1 MLTVIGLVFRKEFLV
16 YFSTS
21 QLVSKQLKLKLAT
34 NQLKNIILSLFHSL
48 YLNNLLKS
56 HLNASNNKTIRVS
69 WHMTNC
75 SQNFKLFIPLI
86 VVFIIWFSICL
97 NFSYFHFQSRTR
109 RFQME
114 VLLMPTVGRAT
125 DVNMNLFISIPD
137 NIRMTFKIC
146 PLLETKDMSIRL

>member
-1 MLTVIGLVFRKEFLV
+1 MLTVIGSVFRKEFLV

-21 QLVSKQLKLKLAT
+21 QSVSKQLKLAT
-34 NQLKNIILSLFHSL
+34 NQLKNIFLSLFHSL

-75 SQNFKLFIPLI
+75 SQNFKLFLPLI
-86 VVFIIWFSICL
+86 VVSIIQFSICL

-125 DVNMNLFISIPD
+125 EVNMNLFISIPESEHQ
-137 NIRMTFKIC
+137 NV
-146 PLLETKDMSIRL
+146 LKDVSKLSS

>member
-1 MLTVIGLVFRKEFLV
+1 MLTVIGLVFWKEFLV

-34 NQLKNIILSLFHSL
+34 NQLKNIFLSLFHSL

-56 HLNASNNKTIRVS
+56 HLNASNNKTIRRVS

-75 SQNFKLFIPLI
+75 SQNFQLFVPLI
-86 VVFIIWFSICL
+86 VVFISYGFGSVCL
-97 NFSYFHFQSRTR
+97 NFSSIHFQSRTR

-125 DVNMNLFISIPD
+125 EVNMNLFISIPE
-137 NIRMTFKIC
+137 NIRM
-146 PLLETKDMSIRL
+146 S

>member
-21 QLVSKQLKLKLAT
+21 QSVSKQLKLAT
-34 NQLKNIILSLFHSL
+34 NQLKNIFLSLFHSL

-75 SQNFKLFIPLI
+75 SQNFKLFMPII
-86 VVFIIWFSICL
+86 DVFIIWFSICL
-97 NFSYFHFQSRTR
+97 NFSSIHFQSRTR

>member
-1 MLTVIGLVFRKEFLV
+1 MLTVIGLVFRV

-21 QLVSKQLKLKLAT
+21 QSDSKQLKLKLAT
-34 NQLKNIILSLFHSL
+34 NQLKNIFLSLFHSL

-125 DVNMNLFISIPD
+125 EVNMNLFISIPD